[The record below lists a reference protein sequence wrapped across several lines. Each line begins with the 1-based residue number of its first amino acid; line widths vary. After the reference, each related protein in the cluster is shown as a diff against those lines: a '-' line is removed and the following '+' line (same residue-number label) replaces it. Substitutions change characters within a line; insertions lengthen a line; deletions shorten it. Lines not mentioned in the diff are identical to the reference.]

1 MEALQAQEDL
11 MKSIENFLKK
21 FNRISFGK
29 TPKVLLQAWDN
40 FFEAKHVNQRSAR
53 VLANFEILPYV
64 TSHFPEEDIQKR
76 IYHFLYSSLYLDEEL
91 LRLSLLYDNLLLRPP
106 GALSKP
112 NSNAIASLPHL
123 IFPVADND
131 SLMEEIDLFL
141 DDEGSI
147 HQHAVDI
154 LEEQVKDC
162 VVISTRYQ
170 RGGVQTKTSLLLGI

>member
-1 MEALQAQEDL
+1 MN
-11 MKSIENFLKK
+11 S
-21 FNRISFGK
+21 
-29 TPKVLLQAWDN
+29 T
-40 FFEAKHVNQRSAR
+40 
-53 VLANFEILPYV
+53 
-64 TSHFPEEDIQKR
+64 
-76 IYHFLYSSLYLDEEL
+76 
-91 LRLSLLYDNLLLRPP
+91 LLYDNLLLRPP